1 MCSVGRTLWQEDF
14 FFNVA
19 LRPQR
24 PYRLTRTSTST
35 FTKPLSSADLWVQV
49 LCCFTSTETTKTV
62 RDVEPWTATST
73 FTMPLSSADL
83 WVQVLCCFTSTETTK
98 TVRDVEPWTATSTFT
113 QLLSSLTALFCFFCS
128 VALCPQRPHGLLGTS
143 TRTSTSTLTQLLSSD
158 DQRTR
163 TGLFLFFSF
172 SFYNNAAAGHWS
184 VGTSG
189 CTMKGLPSSL
199 ANLDKK
205 TLAFILRLHILET
218 FFVVVVA
225 GGGGGVW
232 SARIS
237 PVLLLFVCLFW
248 FSATAPPHPPPHPHT
263 HTQNHTHNNNNKKDC
278 LTVSVIGRRSTV
290 AGWTVRC
297 EPGF

>member
-1 MCSVGRTLWQEDF
+1 MCSVGQTLWQEDF

-73 FTMPLSSADL
+73 FTQRLN
-83 WVQVLCCFTSTETTK
+83 
-98 TVRDVEPWTATSTFT
+98 
-113 QLLSSLTALFCFFCS
+113 SLTALFCFFCS

-143 TRTSTSTLTQLLSSD
+143 TRTSTSTLTQLLNSD

-163 TGLFLFFSF
+163 TGLFLFFF
-172 SFYNNAAAGHWS
+172 FFLQQCGGWS
-184 VGTSG
+184 LIRWNQWLHNEGITLITSKPG
-189 CTMKGLPSSL
+189 QEDSR
-199 ANLDKK
+199 
-205 TLAFILRLHILET
+205 FILRLHIGNL
-218 FFVVVVA
+218 FCCCCCWWWWWWCLVCSHLSCFVVVC
-225 GGGGGVW
+225 
-232 SARIS
+232 
-237 PVLLLFVCLFW
+237 LFVLI
-248 FSATAPPHPPPHPHT
+248 FSNRPPPPPP